1 MAQLSKQAL
10 KVGNNTSF
18 PNNNTNYITP
28 TILRDFNVD
37 MIDSMVDEI
46 PYGAYTQS
54 VNTSL
59 SNINA
64 FTASASGLTTGSLLI
79 TASAAGNVITFT
91 KGNNTTFNVT
101 VATGSIPDI
110 SNLNQATASLQ
121 QYTASANIRFTNIE
135 STTASLNTSVSNI
148 NTFTASTAI
157 SLTNLNQSSASQQ
170 ISIDSLNSKT
180 GSYATTGSNTF
191 VGSNTFTSISA
202 SSFVSA
208 SAFIGNGGQLTG
220 ITASVAIPV
229 ASNGVP
235 QGNAT
240 TLDFYGNAVGVQVI
254 GGTALI
260 NINAIGT
267 GSFNAYTA
275 STNTFTASAQV
286 SINNLNLFTASF
298 STASLVSTSS
308 FNSYT
313 SSNNQ
318 RVSSLEV
325 NSASVNTSISALNT
339 YTASQY
345 VSNSFFA
352 TTGSNTFNGDQI
364 ISGSLYVSGGI
375 NIQQLA
381 GTNINANYPV
391 LIYSGSTIT
400 KDNLDNFLYNPS
412 SNSLIVSG
420 ATGLSQINT
429 LTISFTSG
437 SGNGVYTSVLGK
449 NAIQNVIE
457 GGNYIAISGNPSKV
471 GAPSVTSFT
480 NPALL
485 ALSSSGQPYVTLE
498 FQPSSS
504 AFTDG
509 RITAKRLFVAEQGLQ
524 VTGSTQVQNFTA
536 SLSNGYAWIGNSLG
550 QNTQVATA
558 SMSVATASIATA
570 VSTSI
575 STQNLQHFVT
585 FVDNSTGTQAIY
597 VDGGIKYNPNQDLL
611 LVNNITSSGYISGSS
626 LNLTG
631 TLTASLASGYVWVGN
646 GSNITSLVAT
656 SSFGGGSTIPVGTV
670 SSSAQILNYGIFATT
685 GSNTFRG
692 NEAITGSLNVT
703 GSTILRNLS
712 TTETPLT
719 IQSANT
725 TDYYAVKVI
734 EGGIFI
740 SSSDYGTSAVV
751 GSDLLGIYTLN
762 GGGFSTA
769 DATNN
774 QYIAFSKGGVEV
786 GWNNNSNTNFWL
798 NDGSG
803 LSNYTVVSPSGSGTF
818 IAGTDTSDN
827 QVGLIQ
833 FQSKANWTNGATTF
847 ITPLIAISGSIISGS
862 FTLTGSAHGNVI
874 SASIASNTAS
884 IDFNLANYF
893 ELTASVS
900 PLRINVTNITKGTTS
915 TLAISGST
923 ASTITFSTNV
933 QQPSGSAYTA
943 SVSGQTDILSLV
955 AFNSSKVNVVSTLKM
970 I

>member
-28 TILRDFNVD
+28 AILRDFNVD

-135 STTASLNTSVSNI
+135 TTTASLNTSVSNI

-220 ITASVAIPV
+220 ITASIAIPV

-235 QGNAT
+235 QGTAT

-275 STNTFTASAQV
+275 STNAFTASAQV

-339 YTASQY
+339 YTASQSTASLVTSINNLNTFSASTLTRLTNIETTTASLNTS
-345 VSNSFFA
+345 VSN
-352 TTGSNTFNGDQI
+352 
-364 ISGSLYVSGGI
+364 
-375 NIQQLA
+375 
-381 GTNINANYPV
+381 
-391 LIYSGSTIT
+391 
-400 KDNLDNFLYNPS
+400 
-412 SNSLIVSG
+412 
-420 ATGLSQINT
+420 INT
-429 LTISFTSG
+429 
-437 SGNGVYTSVLGK
+437 
-449 NAIQNVIE
+449 
-457 GGNYIAISGNPSKV
+457 
-471 GAPSVTSFT
+471 
-480 NPALL
+480 
-485 ALSSSGQPYVTLE
+485 
-498 FQPSSS
+498 
-504 AFTDG
+504 
-509 RITAKRLFVAEQGLQ
+509 
-524 VTGSTQVQNFTA
+524 FTA
-536 SLSNGYAWIGNSLG
+536 SAQTSIDNLNA
-550 QNTQVATA
+550 ATSSYIKSSQTS
-558 SMSVATASIATA
+558 SMSVATASVATA

-631 TLTASLASGYVWVGN
+631 TLTASLANGYVWVGN
-646 GSNITSLVAT
+646 GGNITSLVAT
-656 SSFGGGSTIPVGTV
+656 SSFGSGGSINTGSFI
-670 SSSAQILNYGIFATT
+670 TT
-685 GSNTFRG
+685 GSASTALQTVKGDFKFDTTYTASGSYASIVGGSNIVSVDYNSADALFDYWTSVNFAGVVVTGTGVVNGVITGYSYGSGIDVSITTGVIVNGASYTFTGPAIQTIDVTGSLSVGNNIIATGTNGHITINQNAISVQPADDSSNTSISPANLELQINTGDVIGMAASASVQGGLDGTWLGPNIFTAYSGSYRPMFG
-692 NEAITGSLNVT
+692 FQSQTTWTDGRITALKPLVVSGSLSVSGSSTFKANATVTGSLNVT
-703 GSTILRNLS
+703 GSNTLIGTKTI
-712 TTETPLT
+712 T
-719 IQSANT
+719 
-725 TDYYAVKVI
+725 
-734 EGGIFI
+734 
-740 SSSDYGTSAVV
+740 
-751 GSDLLGIYTLN
+751 GSV
-762 GGGFSTA
+762 F
-769 DATNN
+769 
-774 QYIAFSKGGVEV
+774 
-786 GWNNNSNTNFWL
+786 
-798 NDGSG
+798 
-803 LSNYTVVSPSGSGTF
+803 
-818 IAGTDTSDN
+818 
-827 QVGLIQ
+827 
-833 FQSKANWTNGATTF
+833 
-847 ITPLIAISGSIISGS
+847 ISGSKTIIGTNTVTGSMITTGS
-862 FTLTGSAHGNVI
+862 FILTGSAYGNVV
-874 SASIASNTAS
+874 SMSITSNTAS
-884 IDFNLANYF
+884 MDLSKGNYF
-893 ELTASVS
+893 ELTSS
-900 PLRINVTNITKGTTS
+900 TTPCRINITNLQPGLTS
-915 TLAISGST
+915 TLIVS
-923 ASTITFSTNV
+923 ASASSSILFSTNV
-933 QQPSGSAYTA
+933 AEPSGSAY
-943 SVSGQTDILSLV
+943 SGSAGSIDILSFI
-955 AFNSSKVNVVSTLKM
+955 AFNSSKINVVATKALV
-970 I
+970 